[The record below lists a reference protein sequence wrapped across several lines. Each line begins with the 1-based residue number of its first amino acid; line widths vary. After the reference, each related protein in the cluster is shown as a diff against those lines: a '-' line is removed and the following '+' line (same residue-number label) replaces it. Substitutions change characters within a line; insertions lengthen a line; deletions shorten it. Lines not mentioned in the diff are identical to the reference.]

1 MPVTGGRFKYS
12 RGDGVIGPRY
22 TRYAPV
28 GSASDLNDESAGW
41 APRTR
46 CEYFEDFTG
55 GYATRTIEIP
65 LFSAE
70 GAANEFVTTTGA
82 TGSGS
87 TMVDFGGTLLSAQ
100 LIALEALA
108 ANDTNYLTFTLVNN
122 GNSNAGTT
130 AMLAATD
137 ANTTKSTGGAAITA
151 EIGRSLTVSST
162 AADLRV
168 ANGDL
173 LTFAGTVSGTLAN
186 NVAMPKVR
194 LTFAVLPGRLVARTT
209 KTVGLLA
216 AHPVADTACGEALF
230 ALGSTNEANV
240 TGCDWG
246 DQFAIPANAKPVF
259 HCRMKLSG
267 VAASTRGV
275 WGLADAYTATLDN
288 TVNNCWFRFEGNA
301 LDLLAELDDS
311 TTDDDDN
318 DTTFDLVADTYYLF
332 TIDMTDTGAIR
343 FSVNDT
349 CYLELAG
356 AAFAAA
362 DVLQPVVY
370 LQKDSGTGE
379 QAMTVDYIRVS
390 WDRAA

>member
-28 GSASDLNDESAGW
+28 GSASDLNDEAMGW
-41 APRTR
+41 SPRVR

-55 GYATRTIEIP
+55 GFATRTLDIP
-65 LFSAE
+65 IFDSA
-70 GAANEFVTTTGA
+70 GTAKEFATTG
-82 TGSGS
+82 SSVGS
-87 TMVDFGGTLLSAQ
+87 TMVDFAGTLLSAQ
-100 LIALEALA
+100 LIAEDALA
-108 ANDTNYLTFTLVNN
+108 ANDTNYLTFTLTNN
-122 GNSNAGTT
+122 GNSNAATT
-130 AMLAATD
+130 AMLAASD
-137 ANTTKSTGGAAITA
+137 ANTTKSTGGVAITA
-151 EIGRSLTVSST
+151 EIGRSLTVHGT
-162 AADLRV
+162 AANLRV

-173 LTFAGTVSGTLAN
+173 LTFDGTATGTLAGA
-186 NVAMPKVR
+186 VDAPVVR
-194 LTFAVLPGRLVARTT
+194 LVFAVLPNRLFARTT
-209 KTVGLLA
+209 KTIGTLA

-230 ALGSTNEANV
+230 QLGATNEANV
-240 TGCDWG
+240 TGCDFG
-246 DQFAIPANAKPVF
+246 DQLCIPANAKPVF

-267 VAASTRGV
+267 VAANTRGV